1 MTTRLVG
8 LVLAAGTE
16 ARSRA
21 TSPKVLTPLLG
32 KSMLR
37 HVLEAV
43 LGLKPAGVL
52 VVAGADKDAV
62 AAEAA
67 PLGAHLAEQA
77 SPKESARAVLSARK
91 AIAAQGGE
99 DILVVPADMPLVR
112 REALAAL
119 VARHRRR
126 GNALTV
132 MSAVLDNPSGYGRLV
147 RTGEGDWK
155 VVEERDASARVR
167 AVREVHAGIYV
178 FRVKDLLWALP
189 RVSNR
194 TRAGG
199 YDLPETVSLLA
210 RSGRTVDVLANPCSE
225 DVLHVRSGADL
236 SRACDVLRLR
246 KLLDLAKS
254 GVTVLSPSSTWVDVT
269 ASAGPDTTL
278 YPSVVIEGETVI
290 GRRCRIYP
298 GAHLRNARLG
308 DDVHILTSTVVE
320 DATLEDGVQAGPFAR
335 LRPKTVLRQGSRVGN
350 FVELKNTD
358 FGRGSKAMHLTY
370 LGDSE
375 VGEGANIG
383 AGTITCNYD
392 GRRKNRTVIEDG
404 VFVGSGTEL
413 VAPLKVGRG
422 AYIGAGSTVTK
433 DVAADALAVARARQ
447 IEKPGWAK
455 FRREKGRSA

>member
-8 LVLAAGTE
+8 LVLAAGKG
-16 ARSRA
+16 SRFKSA
-21 TSPKVLTPLLG
+21 SPKVLHPLLG

-52 VVAGADKDAV
+52 VVAGAAKDAV

-67 PLGAHLAEQA
+67 PLGARLAEQA
-77 SPKESARAVLSARK
+77 SPKGTAHAVLAARK
-91 AIAAQGGE
+91 TFVAERGE
-99 DILVVPADMPLVR
+99 DILVVPGDMPLVR
-112 REALAAL
+112 REALASL
-119 VARHRRR
+119 VSRHRRK

-132 MSAVLDNPSGYGRLV
+132 MSAVLANPAGYGRLV
-147 RTGEGDWK
+147 RTGEGAWK
-155 VVEERDASARVR
+155 VVEEREASARVK
-167 AVREVHAGIYV
+167 AVREVNSGIYV
-178 FRVKDLLWALP
+178 FKAKDLLWALP
-189 RVSNR
+189 RISNR
-194 TRAGG
+194 NRAGEYYLTDAVGLLAAAGRMVDVFPNPCPEDILQVNTRA
-199 YDLPETVSLLA
+199 DLA
-210 RSGRTVDVLANPCSE
+210 
-225 DVLHVRSGADL
+225 
-236 SRACDVLRLR
+236 RACDVLRLR
-246 KLLDLAKS
+246 KLLALAES
-254 GVTVLSPSSTWVDVT
+254 GVSVLSPSTTWVDVT
-269 ASAGPDTTL
+269 AKIGPDTTL
-278 YPSVVIEGETVI
+278 YPSVVVEGETVI
-290 GRRCRIYP
+290 GARCRVYP

-308 DDVHILTSTVVE
+308 DDVHVLTSTVVE

-335 LRPKTVLRQGSRVGN
+335 LRPKTVLRRGSRVGN

-375 VGEGANIG
+375 VGQGANIG

-392 GRRKNRTVIEDG
+392 GRRKNKTVIEDG
-404 VFVGSGTEL
+404 VFIGSGTEL

-447 IEKPGWAK
+447 VQKPGWAK
-455 FRREKGRSA
+455 YRREKGSAA